1 MAVHFVT
8 RIFHSA
14 DRYNNLGLMQIQHR
28 PRSHVNNYSC
38 NTMFDVYI
46 IYIYLND
53 VTLIDL
59 SL

>member
-1 MAVHFVT
+1 MRE
-8 RIFHSA
+8 RILFQQ
-14 DRYNNLGLMQIQHR
+14 YLKKLKLL
-28 PRSHVNNYSC
+28 NNYSC